1 MSFDLVKHIRE
12 NDEYTVIWLFNIG
25 VEKFLNGEVFTVKN
39 KGEDVIV
46 NHMEEMNLLI
56 ARQGDILILRDEPDP
71 AFLNS
76 IKEVTGELPTI
87 LCPSIQDE
95 DKSISE
101 IVLKD
106 SALVERVR
114 ELASGR
120 DNVIFV
126 PYGVSYLEEEIAE
139 KLGVELFGASSDI
152 VKAVNNK
159 VFSRRF
165 AIEHSFAVPEGKI
178 CKGMDELESAAKEF
192 LDKYG
197 KIIIKEPCGASGKG
211 LWVAETPAKL
221 KSALLIIKRFFKDDL
236 NGEWLVEQWCDKQ
249 CDLNFQVC
257 IGADG
262 RVNVFSVKEQKVD
275 GTVYT
280 GSVIPPT
287 FDESITEE
295 CIRCG
300 EIIGKDLYKFGYVG
314 VLGID
319 AMLLS
324 SGALVPIVEI
334 NGRFTLSTYL
344 SFINERFGLKNS
356 KIFAFYKRIHI
367 SEGDDYSSAKDRLKQ
382 EDLWY
387 NGEKDGAFI
396 YTSETIRNKR
406 VGDTGRLFTLCIASD
421 EKGMMDLYNRCN
433 EIMA

>member
-87 LCPSIQDE
+87 VCPSIQDE

-101 IVLKD
+101 IVLEDK
-106 SALVERVR
+106 ALTDKIRKLTE
-114 ELASGR
+114 GM

-126 PYGVSYLEEEIAE
+126 PYGVSYLEEEIAA
-139 KLGVELFGASSDI
+139 KLKVKLFGASSDT

-178 CKGMDELESAAKEF
+178 CKGMEELESTAKEF

-257 IGADG
+257 IGEDG
-262 RVNVFSVKEQKVD
+262 KVNVFSVKEQKVD

-280 GSVIPPT
+280 GSVIPPS
-287 FDESITEE
+287 FDKSITDE

-344 SFINERFGLKNS
+344 SFINERFGLKES
-356 KIFAFYKRIHI
+356 KIFAFYKRMHI
-367 SEGDDYSSAKDRLKQ
+367 SEGDDYSSARNRLIQ

-387 NGEKDGAFI
+387 NGKTGGAFI

>member
-71 AFLNS
+71 VFLDS
-76 IKEVTGELPTI
+76 IKEATGELPVVV
-87 LCPSIQDE
+87 CPSIQDE
-95 DKSISE
+95 EKSISE
-101 IVLKD
+101 IMLKD
-106 SALVERVR
+106 QAIIDKIR
-114 ELASGR
+114 ELTADR
-120 DNVIFV
+120 DNVVFV
-126 PYGVSYLEEEIAE
+126 PYGVSYLEEEIAI
-139 KLGVELFGASSDI
+139 KLGVKLFGASSDI

-178 CKGMDELESAAKEF
+178 CRGMNELESTAKEF
-192 LDKYG
+192 LEKYG
-197 KIIIKEPCGASGKG
+197 KMIIKEPCGASGKG

-221 KSALLIIKRFFKDDL
+221 KSALLIIRRFFKDDL
-236 NGEWLVEQWCDKQ
+236 DGEWLVEQWCDKRS
-249 CDLNFQVC
+249 DLNFQIC
-257 IGADG
+257 IGSDG
-262 RVNVFSVKEQKVD
+262 KVNVFSVKEQKVD

-280 GSVIPPT
+280 GSVIPPS
-287 FDESITEE
+287 FEQSITDE

-300 EIIGKDLYKFGYVG
+300 EIIGKDLYKSGYIG

-324 SGALVPIVEI
+324 DGALVPIVEI

-344 SFINERFGLKNS
+344 SFIDERFGLKDS
-356 KIFAFYKRIHI
+356 KIFAFYKRMHI
-367 SEGDDYSSAKDRLKQ
+367 SEGDDYSSARDRLIK
-382 EDLWY
+382 EGLWY
-387 NGEKDGAFI
+387 NGKADGAFI

-433 EIMA
+433 EIMV